1 MTLYYTILWVAM
13 IVTGVLMYE
22 QPLISRKKG
31 KVLKALQQVGWMIM
45 FTAMLGLVHGVL
57 GLLGLIQQI

>member
-1 MTLYYTILWVAM
+1 MTLYYTILWVVM
-13 IVTGVLMYE
+13 MVTGVLMYE

>member
-1 MTLYYTILWVAM
+1 MTLYYTILWVVM
-13 IVTGVLMYE
+13 MVTGVLMYE
-22 QPLISRKKG
+22 QPLITRKKG

-57 GLLGLIQQI
+57 GLLGLIKQI

>member
-13 IVTGVLMYE
+13 MVTGVLMYE

-57 GLLGLIQQI
+57 GLLGLIKQI

>member
-1 MTLYYTILWVAM
+1 MTLYYIILWVAM

-57 GLLGLIQQI
+57 GLLGLIKQI